1 MSSSLEIS
9 PAAKLYQPIY
19 RRRKQ
24 CFHDGMLTILQVLV
38 KASSVTRETVNGGL
52 NQGLSCTHFIL
63 SGRQEQEEN
72 HVTTSQKILHR
83 VQQVITCL
91 KTELP

>member
-1 MSSSLEIS
+1 MSSLIETS

-19 RRRKQ
+19 WRGKQ
-24 CFHDGMLTILQVLV
+24 CFHDGMLIILQVLV
-38 KASSVTRETVNGGL
+38 KASCVTRETVNGGL
-52 NQGLSCTHFIL
+52 NQALSCTHFIL
-63 SGRQEQEEN
+63 LDRQEQEEN
-72 HVTTSQKILHR
+72 HVTTGQKILHR